1 MTNSYILALDQGTSS
16 TRALVFAADGAV
28 LAVAQEELTQHY
40 PHPGWVE
47 HDPQEIADTQYRVAK
62 HALAQAN
69 LTASDIAAAGL
80 TNQRESIVVW
90 DKRTGE
96 PLTPVLVWQD
106 RRTAER
112 MASFSEADAA
122 RIAEKTGL
130 PLDPYFSAS
139 KLEWLLDYTPGLRER
154 AEAGEVCAGTIDTW
168 VTFSLTEGAQFITD
182 TSNASR
188 TMLLNLHTGAWD
200 DELLQ
205 LFRIP
210 RAILPEVTE
219 SGGELA
225 TLTKGVLAGI
235 PLYGILGD
243 QQAATF
249 GQACFAPGQTKVT
262 YGTGCFLMMNAG
274 SEIAPP
280 PAGLIATSFY
290 DYQGVRNFAV
300 EGSVFNAGSLV
311 QWLRDGLGMI
321 TTSAET
327 ETLAQQVSSSEG
339 VTLVPA
345 FTGLGAPYWDA
356 SARGLLIGFTRGTD
370 KRHIA
375 RAALEAIALQV
386 RDVIET
392 LPAGSVSE
400 LRVDGG
406 AAANDFLMQ
415 LQADLLNIPVLR
427 PASLESTA
435 FGVAALA
442 GVHAG
447 VLHGTAAVEALWSAD
462 RVFKPQDDRSYVP
475 KLVDNWERAITR
487 CRGWSL

>member
-1 MTNSYILALDQGTSS
+1 MKPTYLLALDQGTSS
-16 TRALVFAADGAV
+16 TRALVFSATGAV
-28 LAVAQEELTQHY
+28 LAVAQEELTQYY
-40 PHPGWVE
+40 PQPGWVE
-47 HDPQEIADTQYRVAK
+47 HDPAEIAATQYRVATQ
-62 HALAQAN
+62 ALQQAGI
-69 LTASDIAAAGL
+69 TASEVAAAGL

-90 DKRTGE
+90 DKRSGE
-96 PLTPVLVWQD
+96 PLTRVLVWQD

-112 MASFSEADAA
+112 MAGFSASDAE
-122 RIAEKTGL
+122 RIAERTGL

-139 KLEWLLDYTPGLRER
+139 KLEWLLDHTPGLRAR

-168 VTFSLTEGAQFITD
+168 VTYYLTQGEAFITD
-182 TSNASR
+182 VSNASR
-188 TMLLNLHTGAWD
+188 TMLLNLHTGQWD
-200 DELLQ
+200 DELLRT
-205 LFRIP
+205 FRIP
-210 RAILPEVTE
+210 RAILPEVRE
-219 SGGELA
+219 SGGDLA
-225 TLTKGVLAGI
+225 TFARGELAGI
-235 PLYGILGD
+235 PLYAILGD

-274 SEIAPP
+274 SEIQPP
-280 PAGLIATSFY
+280 PNGLIATSFY
-290 DYQGVRNFAV
+290 DYGGKRNFAV

-321 TTSAET
+321 ETSAET
-327 ETLAQQVSSSEG
+327 ETLARQVASSEG

-356 SARGLLIGFTRGTD
+356 SARGLLIGLTRGTD

-392 LPAGSVSE
+392 LPSGSVSE

-406 AAANDFLMQ
+406 AAANDFMMQ
-415 LQADLLNIPVLR
+415 LQADLLNLPVLR

-447 VLHGTAAVEALWSAD
+447 VLAGTEAVEALWAAE
-462 RVFKPQDDRSYVP
+462 RVFEPQSDLSYVP
-475 KLVDNWERAITR
+475 ALVDNWERAITR